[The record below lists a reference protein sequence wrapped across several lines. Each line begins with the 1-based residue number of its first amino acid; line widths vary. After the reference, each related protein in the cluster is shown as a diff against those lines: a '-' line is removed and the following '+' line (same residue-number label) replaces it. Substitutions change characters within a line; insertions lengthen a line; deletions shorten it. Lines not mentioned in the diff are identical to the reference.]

1 MAKDELAVSRVE
13 TVKLDF
19 YAVRNR
25 DGKWLRS
32 KGYGG
37 FGKCWVD
44 DISAAWRART
54 GPSASSCTTATISHR
69 SGASC

>member
-13 TVKLDF
+13 TVRLDF

-44 DISAAWRART
+44 DISAAKIYGKP
-54 GPSASSCTTATISHR
+54 GPAKA
-69 SGASC
+69 